1 MARKHA
7 TARHRDSAARAERLG
22 FRLDEAAKEMI
33 ERAARLEGRKITEFC
48 VTALTETARRT
59 IERHET
65 LVLSDAD
72 RKRFF
77 EVLTNPPSPSERL
90 KRAFAASRRR
100 VAPE

>member
-1 MARKHA
+1 MARKHS
-7 TARHRDSAARAERLG
+7 TAQRKDSVARAQRLG
-22 FRLDEAAKEMI
+22 FRLDEATKGMI

-65 LVLSDAD
+65 LVLSDVD

-77 EVLTNPPSPSERL
+77 EVLTNPSPPSERL

-100 VAPE
+100 VAP